1 METKINVYEL
11 LNALE
16 DASMYWYNI
25 KNYHIDDLSNEN
37 QKAIYDVASDMEN
50 KYNAKI
56 IELKE
61 LIKKNVGN

>member
-1 METKINVYEL
+1 MYNFSMSEL
-11 LNALE
+11 IYSDIAQK
-16 DASMYWYNI
+16 YNI
-25 KNYHIDDLSNEN
+25 KNYHIDDLSDEN

-61 LIKKNVGN
+61 LIKKNVGS